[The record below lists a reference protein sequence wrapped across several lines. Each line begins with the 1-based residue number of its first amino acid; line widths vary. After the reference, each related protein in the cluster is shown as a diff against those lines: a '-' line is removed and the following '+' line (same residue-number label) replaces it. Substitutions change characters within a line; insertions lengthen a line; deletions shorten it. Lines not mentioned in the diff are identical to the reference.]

1 MFEGLFEPTHLILI
15 LAIILIVFG
24 AGKLP
29 EVGSGLGKS
38 ITEFRRGVR
47 EITDDPPVAERPT
60 VATPTIA
67 APPVAESTST
77 CASCGSPIVDG
88 DRFCAKCGSKLAA

>member
-29 EVGSGLGKS
+29 EVGGGLGKS
-38 ITEFRRGVR
+38 IKEFRRGVR
-47 EITDDPPVAERPT
+47 EATEDPPVVERPT
-60 VATPTIA
+60 VITPA
-67 APPVAESTST
+67 AAAEKAPTCANCGSPISNGAHF
-77 CASCGSPIVDG
+77 CASCGSKI
-88 DRFCAKCGSKLAA
+88 AA